1 MLSVPLVIFRRIQ
14 KKHMVSHSRY
24 HIDNS
29 CRKCSCQKSFAS
41 PLAYDRDQ
49 KKEADTCS
57 ANGVTLLRRPPS
69 APSDSPIV
77 SNARG
82 CAGALPTGLRKWC
95 AGRYPSTSY
104 TSSRSWMRRHGWY
117 PTWGAPTTSLMLSS
131 AYIGYPGAHT
141 VQRTRSPCWRTKF
154 CAALHHATSGRS
166 LVLLT
171 CTVSEV
177 FAPLTPAVWSCRQS
191 NDQPSAAEHFRL
203 PPRRLGIHCLKTWHR
218 HRLCD
223 HSRSGWRLICLDS
236 VFLY

>member
-131 AYIGYPGAHT
+131 AY
-141 VQRTRSPCWRTKF
+141 SPERIQYKI
-154 CAALHHATSGRS
+154 A
-166 LVLLT
+166 V
-171 CTVSEV
+171 
-177 FAPLTPAVWSCRQS
+177 LTPVKRSTVGSRPFPVAASQTWNSLPKDVT
-191 NDQPSAAEHFRL
+191 SASTQRSFEQR
-203 PPRRLGIHCLKTWHR
+203 LKT
-218 HRLCD
+218 RLFRQCF
-223 HSRSGWRLICLDS
+223 S
-236 VFLY
+236 VL